1 MKKILAFILLI
12 TYAFASSGASV
23 DLHYCM
29 GKLIGLDFDYSSKR
43 QCGNCK
49 MPVKDTKGC
58 CNNKQFK
65 AKIDTDQQVTQ
76 NNISLN
82 NDFTATTH
90 EYSVLNNILYNSTTI
105 VHPLIHGPPLI
116 SYTPLYLFDCSFRI

>member
-1 MKKILAFILLI
+1 MKKILASILLI

-29 GKLIGLDFDYSSKR
+29 GKLIGLDFDYSSKK
-43 QCGNCK
+43 QCGNCN

-58 CNNKQFK
+58 CNNKQVQ

-90 EYSVLNNILYNSTTI
+90 EYSLLNNILYNSTTI